1 MAYLDSEYPTRSL
14 GKYAD

>member
-1 MAYLDSEYPTRSL
+1 MAYLDSEYPTRTL